1 MTAAASTTH
10 VPTPLRE
17 EGIRFWKQL
26 VEECKTQVD
35 VINCSLSAQGRSSND
50 QIEFRAGEQLSVSRV
65 GFPSTIVAVSLT
77 FEHWGPVIRVN
88 ITGHQ
93 TPEIAFQREELE
105 LPLASDVDASIVAI
119 FDEGRSLS
127 PREVAC
133 LLMQHFHRCFPRI
146 SFPCPDIVPG

>member
-1 MTAAASTTH
+1 MTTAASPAP

-26 VEECKTQVD
+26 LEECKNQVD
-35 VINCSLSAQGRSSND
+35 AINCSLSAQGRSSQD
-50 QIEFRAGEQLSVSRV
+50 RIEFRTGEHLSLSRV
-65 GFPSTIVAVSLT
+65 RYPSTVIAASLT
-77 FEHWGPVIRVN
+77 FEYWGPLIRVN

-93 TPEIAFQREELE
+93 TPEIAFPREELE

-127 PREVAC
+127 PRELVC
-133 LLMQHFHRCFPRI
+133 LLTQSFHRCFPRI